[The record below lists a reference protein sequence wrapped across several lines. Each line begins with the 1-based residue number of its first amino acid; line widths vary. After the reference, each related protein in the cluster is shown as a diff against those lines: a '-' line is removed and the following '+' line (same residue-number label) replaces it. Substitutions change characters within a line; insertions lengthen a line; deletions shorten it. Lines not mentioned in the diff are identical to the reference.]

1 MMVKAN
7 PFTTRW
13 TRPGQIAPVD
23 AEGQLIDLV
32 GLLNRLAALG
42 GRAVIAGPHGS
53 GKSTLLNRLREEAEA
68 CGQPTVICRL
78 GSGPWRDAATAIAA
92 VLGAPVSSLV
102 CLDSWERLGR
112 FGRWATRLA
121 ARWSGCRLL
130 VTSHG
135 PAGLPVLV
143 QHEPTVATLGA
154 IVRQLPEA
162 ERWLGAVITHADLRE
177 AFARQG
183 PNLREALFQLYDRFE
198 ERQHELQTVGS

>member
-1 MMVKAN
+1 MVMAN

-23 AEGQLIDLV
+23 AEGALIDLAS
-32 GLLNRLAALG
+32 LLDRFAALG
-42 GRAVIAGPHGS
+42 GRAVIAGPHGT
-53 GKSTLLNRLREEAEA
+53 GKSTLLNRLGEEAEA
-68 CGQPTVICRL
+68 RGQPTVICRL
-78 GSGPWRDAATAIAA
+78 GSGPWRDAATAIAT
-92 VLGAPVSSLV
+92 VLGAAASSLV

-112 FGRWATRLA
+112 FSRWATLLS

-130 VTSHG
+130 VTSHR

-162 ERWLGAVITHADLRE
+162 ERWLGAVITNADLRE

-198 ERQHELQTVGS
+198 ERQHELKTVGS

>member
-1 MMVKAN
+1 MVMAN
-7 PFTTRW
+7 PCTTRW

-23 AEGQLIDLV
+23 AEGQLIGLA
-32 GLLNRLAALG
+32 GLLDRLAAVG
-42 GRAVIAGPHGS
+42 GQAVIVGPHGS
-53 GKSTLLNRLREEAEA
+53 GKSTLLIRLCQEAEA
-68 CGQPTVICRL
+68 RGQPTVICRL

-92 VLGAPVSSLV
+92 VLGAAASCLV

-112 FGRWATRLA
+112 FSQRATLLA
-121 ARWSGCRLL
+121 ARWSGCGLL

-143 QHEPTVATLGA
+143 QHEPTIATLGA

-162 ERWLGAVITHADLRE
+162 ERWLGGVITNADLRE

-198 ERQHELQTVGS
+198 ERQHELKTVGS

>member
-1 MMVKAN
+1 MAN

-13 TRPGQIAPVD
+13 TRPGQIVPVD
-23 AEGQLIDLV
+23 AEGKLIDLA
-32 GLLNRLAALG
+32 GLLDQLAALG

-53 GKSTLLNRLREEAEA
+53 GKSTLLFRLCAEAEA
-68 CGQPTVICRL
+68 RGRPTVICRL
-78 GSGPWRDAATAIAA
+78 GRGPWRDAATAVAT
-92 VLGAPVSSLV
+92 VLGAAASSLV

-112 FGRWATRLA
+112 LARWATLLA
-121 ARWSGCRLL
+121 ARWRACGLL

-143 QHEPTVATLGA
+143 KHEPTVATLGA

-162 ERWLGAVITHADLRE
+162 ERWLGAAITDTDLLE
-177 AFARQG
+177 VFVRQG

-198 ERQHELQTVGS
+198 ERQHESQTVRS